1 MICNH
6 HTHLKKL
13 SLDSEY
19 KVLYGEYND
28 LGDNQQK
35 FLETEGAIMHQHKF
49 TGCKTKRCLTSVTL
63 FVQFLNDKVK
73 TFSLFSKTSL

>member
-49 TGCKTKRCLTSVTL
+49 TGYKTKRCLTSVTL
-63 FVQFLNDKVK
+63 FVQFLHDKVK
-73 TFSLFSKTSL
+73 TFSLVFKN